1 VSADVDSADAAVRWR
16 AHLVAVERTLT
27 DASAAMPPT
36 ADLPPLPAGLAS
48 HAAHTLDAVRAA
60 AADLTARRDAV
71 AAELAELGATRP
83 RPAAARPVYLDTT
96 G

>member
-1 VSADVDSADAAVRWR
+1 MSADVDSADAAVRWR

-36 ADLPPLPAGLAS
+36 DDLPPLPRGLAS
-48 HAAHTLDAVRAA
+48 HAAHVLDAVRAA
-60 AADLTARRDAV
+60 AADLAARRDAV
-71 AAELAELGATRP
+71 AAELAELGAPRP
-83 RPAAARPVYLDTT
+83 RPAAARPVYLDTI